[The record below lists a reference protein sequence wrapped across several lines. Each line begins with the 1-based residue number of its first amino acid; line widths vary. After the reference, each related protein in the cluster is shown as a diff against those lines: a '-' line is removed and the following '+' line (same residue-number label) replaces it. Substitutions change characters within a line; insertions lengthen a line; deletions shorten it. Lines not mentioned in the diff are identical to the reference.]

1 LSGRD
6 AFKECVRKEVFFVDR
21 LTREDLK
28 FFASDDSR
36 WRISLFMP
44 VHRAG
49 RDTEQNPIRLK
60 NLVRR
65 AEEGLEERRMRSPE
79 AEQMLRPARKLVDD
93 PLFWQNQS
101 AGLALFI
108 SGDSFRCFRVPIPFQ
123 ELSVISTR
131 FHFTPLLPLFENEGR
146 FYILALSQNMI
157 RLLEA
162 TKYTVD
168 EVDVDS
174 MLPALGEAL
183 QFDRFEKQLQ
193 FHTGTST
200 GRSGGRAAMYHGHD
214 PSDEEKGRLLRWFHR
229 IDDDLPGI
237 LRGGAPLV
245 LAGVEYLLPLYREA
259 NSYSSLVEEG
269 IPGNADGAKPEEL
282 HSKALAIVEPILAKT
297 REDAVARLSG
307 MSGTERVS
315 SDLDQ
320 ILEGAGHGRVEVLF
334 VAEGAWKWGRV
345 APDGTIVRSEGTEGG
360 AEEDL
365 INLASVRTLLNGGS
379 VYALERDRMPRGEEM
394 CALYRY

>member
-1 LSGRD
+1 
-6 AFKECVRKEVFFVDR
+6 
-21 LTREDLK
+21 
-28 FFASDDSR
+28 
-36 WRISLFMP
+36 
-44 VHRAG
+44 
-49 RDTEQNPIRLK
+49 
-60 NLVRR
+60 
-65 AEEGLEERRMRSPE
+65 
-79 AEQMLRPARKLVDD
+79 
-93 PLFWQNQS
+93 
-101 AGLALFI
+101 
-108 SGDSFRCFRVPIPFQ
+108 
-123 ELSVISTR
+123 
-131 FHFTPLLPLFENEGR
+131 
-146 FYILALSQNMI
+146 
-157 RLLEA
+157 
-162 TKYTVD
+162 
-168 EVDVDS
+168 
-174 MLPALGEAL
+174 
-183 QFDRFEKQLQ
+183 
-193 FHTGTST
+193 
-200 GRSGGRAAMYHGHD
+200 MYHGHD

>member
-1 LSGRD
+1 MAYISFYAVKGR
-6 AFKECVRKEVFFVDR
+6 
-21 LTREDLK
+21 REGK
-28 FFASDDSR
+28 
-36 WRISLFMP
+36 
-44 VHRAG
+44 
-49 RDTEQNPIRLK
+49 NPIRLK

-65 AEEGLEERRMRSPE
+65 AERGSRRTNGSPE
-79 AEQMLRPARKLVDD
+79 AEHMLRPARKLVDT
-93 PLFWQNQS
+93 LFLQNR
-101 AGLALFI
+101 AGAWRF
-108 SGDSFRCFRVPIPFQ
+108 SFRRFLPFQ
-123 ELSVISTR
+123 GPSFPGAFVISTR
-131 FHFTPLLPLFENEGR
+131 FHFTPLLPLFEDEGR

-297 REDAVARLSG
+297 REDAVAKFSG

-315 SDLDQ
+315 SDLDR

-345 APDGTIVRSEGTEGG
+345 APDGAIVRSEGTEGG

-365 INLASVRTLLNGGS
+365 INLAAVRTLLNGGS
-379 VYALERDRMPRGEEM
+379 VYALERDRIPCGEVM